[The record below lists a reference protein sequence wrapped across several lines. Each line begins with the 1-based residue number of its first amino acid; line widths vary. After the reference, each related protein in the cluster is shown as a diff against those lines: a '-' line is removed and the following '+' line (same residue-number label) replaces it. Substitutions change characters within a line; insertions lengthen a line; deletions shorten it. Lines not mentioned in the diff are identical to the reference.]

1 VSVGVGAVWTVLTG
15 DRTAWATVNAGLF
28 EQGPSR
34 PGAESRARC
43 ALFLGDAQVLAG
55 TQGYFHHLKLG
66 ASRVELFCGTA

>member
-1 VSVGVGAVWTVLTG
+1 MSVGAGGVRAELTC

-28 EQGPSR
+28 EKSTSR

-66 ASRVELFCGTA
+66 ASRVELFCGSA